1 MVEDCTERLGGSG
14 WQGAGTKEDSN
25 VDSRFASDNFFVN
38 FSMRFLAAVI
48 ASLYLSKNL

>member
-1 MVEDCTERLGGSG
+1 MEDCTVSLGGGG
-14 WQGAGTKEDSN
+14 WRGAGSMEDSN

-38 FSMRFLAAVI
+38 FSMRFLAAVM